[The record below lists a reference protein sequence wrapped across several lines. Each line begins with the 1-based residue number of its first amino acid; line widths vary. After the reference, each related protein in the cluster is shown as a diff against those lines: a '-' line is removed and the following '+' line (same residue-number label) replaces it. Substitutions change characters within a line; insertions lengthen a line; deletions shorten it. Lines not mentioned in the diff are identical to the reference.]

1 MIYKCRDLYYIE
13 VYSPSGV
20 ASCMRRDFI
29 KVHNTNYA
37 DLYLLVW
44 IDTML
49 AHVYLHKH
57 KYFLYDNKLL

>member
-20 ASCMRRDFI
+20 DAWASCMRRDFI

-37 DLYLLVW
+37 DLYLLV
-44 IDTML
+44 
-49 AHVYLHKH
+49 
-57 KYFLYDNKLL
+57 